1 MLLEEIY
8 EKLGISSRVL
18 ELGKKAEKALQKR
31 FRAIDENL

>member
-18 ELGKKAEKALQKR
+18 ELGKKAEKALQ
-31 FRAIDENL
+31 L